1 MNYKLLGIDGSVY
14 GPVTDAQ
21 VRQWINEGRANAQ
34 TQAQSDASPEWKPL
48 SAFPEFA
55 AALAVPPMPRHLVAD
70 VAQPAS
76 AEEINDI
83 LKRDYSLDI
92 GGCISGWWALL
103 KQDYWNVFAATLVI
117 VMINGAAGA
126 LPYGVGYIISLFLS
140 GQLMG
145 GLYWY
150 YIRKIR
156 GHNPQIGEVFT
167 GFKRNSS
174 QLMLTN
180 ICVSLATTLVP
191 VLGGIALVIGLIVR
205 QTTAS
210 QGQIILATGAFL
222 LAASI
227 PVAIYLGIAWFF
239 ALALVIDK
247 QLGFWDAMETSRKV
261 VHKHWWTLFG
271 LGLASGF
278 IYILGIC
285 GCGIG
290 ILFTMP
296 IALGAMI
303 YAYEHIFGSLYKK
316 PIPMPA
322 APTAPVSGEY

>member
-1 MNYKLLGIDGSVY
+1 MYRILGIDGTVY
-14 GPVTDAQ
+14 GPVTEAQ

-34 TQAQSDASPEWKPL
+34 TQVQAESATEWKPL
-48 SAFPEFA
+48 NAFPEFA
-55 AALAVPPMPRHLVAD
+55 ATLAVPPMPPPPAF
-70 VAQPAS
+70 APQPAS
-76 AEEINDI
+76 PDEINDI

-92 GGCISGWWALL
+92 GGCIGGWWEML
-103 KQDYWNVFAATLVI
+103 KQDYWNVFAATLII
-117 VMINGAAGA
+117 VMINGAAGM

-167 GFKRNSS
+167 GFKRNST

-180 ICVSLATTLVP
+180 ISVSLATTLVP
-191 VLGGIALVIGLIVR
+191 VLGVIALVIGFIVQ

-210 QGQIILATGAFL
+210 QGQIILAAGAFL
-222 LAASI
+222 LAVSI
-227 PVAIYLGIAWFF
+227 PIAIYLGIAWFF
-239 ALALVIDK
+239 ALALVMDK

-271 LGLASGF
+271 LGLLCGF

-290 ILFTMP
+290 IFFTMP

-316 PIPMPA
+316 PIAAPAEPA
-322 APTAPVSGEY
+322 APQAGGY